1 MMNNMHIISSFE
13 HSAFLELALNTLQE
27 KGIEKENIVAVPLQN
42 RKEQP
47 KLFDTIHRSDGE
59 SLLDLAAVL
68 GTIFSVLGASF
79 GFVLTWGP
87 IIWGLLGLAV
97 GAIIGFMIDYLL
109 TKKRKKSKT
118 SLHTEVIL
126 IVSCKENEY
135 ETVKRILFENMALG
149 VGELRN

>member
-1 MMNNMHIISSFE
+1 MHIISSFE
-13 HSAFLELALNTLQE
+13 HSAFLELAINHLQE

-42 RKEQP
+42 MKDQP

-59 SLLDLAAVL
+59 SLLDLAAVM

-87 IIWGLLGLAV
+87 IIWGLLGLAF

-109 TKKRKKSKT
+109 TKKHKQSKT
-118 SLHTEVIL
+118 SLNTEVIL

-135 ETVKRILFENMALG
+135 ETVKRILFENRALG
-149 VGELRN
+149 VGKLRN

>member
-1 MMNNMHIISSFE
+1 MHIISSFE
-13 HSAFLELALNTLQE
+13 HSAFLELALNKLQE

-42 RKEQP
+42 IKDQP

-68 GTIFSVLGASF
+68 GTVFSVLGASF

-87 IIWGLLGLAV
+87 IIWGLLGVAF
-97 GAIIGFMIDYLL
+97 GAIIGFTFDYLL
-109 TKKRKKSKT
+109 TKKRIKRKT
-118 SLHTEVIL
+118 TLHTEVIL
-126 IVSCKENEY
+126 IVNCKENEY
-135 ETVKRILFENMALG
+135 DTVKRILFENRALG

>member
-1 MMNNMHIISSFE
+1 MHIISSFE
-13 HSAFLELALNTLQE
+13 HSAFLELAINHLQE

-42 RKEQP
+42 MKDQP

-68 GTIFSVLGASF
+68 GTVFSVLGASF

-87 IIWGLLGLAV
+87 IIWGILGLAF
-97 GAIIGFMIDYLL
+97 GAIIGFLIDYLL
-109 TKKRKKSKT
+109 TQKRIKRKT
-118 SLHTEVIL
+118 TLNTEVIL

-135 ETVKRILFENMALG
+135 ETVKRILFENRALG

>member
-1 MMNNMHIISSFE
+1 MHIISSFE
-13 HSAFLELALNTLQE
+13 HSAFLELAINLLQE
-27 KGIEKENIVAVPLQN
+27 KGIEKEDIVAVPLQN
-42 RKEQP
+42 MKDQP

-68 GTIFSVLGASF
+68 GTVFSVLGASF

-87 IIWGLLGLAV
+87 IIWGLLGLAF

-109 TKKRKKSKT
+109 TKKQKKSKT
-118 SLHTEVIL
+118 NLHTEVIL
-126 IVSCKENEY
+126 IVNCKENEY
-135 ETVKRILFENMALG
+135 ETVKRILFENKALG

>member
-1 MMNNMHIISSFE
+1 MHIISSFE
-13 HSAFLELALNTLQE
+13 HSAFLELAINHLQE
-27 KGIEKENIVAVPLQN
+27 KGIEKEDIVAVPLQN
-42 RKEQP
+42 MKDQP

-68 GTIFSVLGASF
+68 GTVFSVLGASF

-87 IIWGLLGLAV
+87 IIWGILGLAF

-109 TKKRKKSKT
+109 TKKHKKSKT

-126 IVSCKENEY
+126 IVNCKENEY
-135 ETVKRILFENMALG
+135 ETVKRILFENRALG

>member
-1 MMNNMHIISSFE
+1 MHIISSFE
-13 HSAFLELALNTLQE
+13 HSAFLELAINHLQE
-27 KGIEKENIVAVPLQN
+27 KGIEKEDIVAVPLQN
-42 RKEQP
+42 MKDQP

-68 GTIFSVLGASF
+68 GTVFSVLGASF

-87 IIWGLLGLAV
+87 IIWGLLGLAF

-109 TKKRKKSKT
+109 TKKHKKSKT

-126 IVSCKENEY
+126 IVNCKENEY
-135 ETVKRILFENMALG
+135 ETVKRILFENKALG

>member
-1 MMNNMHIISSFE
+1 MHIISSFE
-13 HSAFLELALNTLQE
+13 HSAFLELALNKLQE

-42 RKEQP
+42 MKDQP

-87 IIWGLLGLAV
+87 IIWGLLGLAF

-109 TKKRKKSKT
+109 TKKHKKSKT
-118 SLHTEVIL
+118 NLNTEVIL

-135 ETVKRILFENMALG
+135 DTVKRILFENRALG

>member
-1 MMNNMHIISSFE
+1 MHIISSFE
-13 HSAFLELALNTLQE
+13 HSAFLELALNKLQE

-42 RKEQP
+42 MKDQP

-59 SLLDLAAVL
+59 NLLDLAAVL

-87 IIWGLLGLAV
+87 IIWGLLGLAF

-109 TKKRKKSKT
+109 TKKHKKSKT
-118 SLHTEVIL
+118 NLNTEVIL

-135 ETVKRILFENMALG
+135 DIVKRILFENRALC

>member
-1 MMNNMHIISSFE
+1 MHIISSFE
-13 HSAFLELALNTLQE
+13 HSAFLELALNKLQE

-42 RKEQP
+42 IKDQP

-68 GTIFSVLGASF
+68 GTVFSVLGASF

-87 IIWGLLGLAV
+87 IIWGLLGVAF
-97 GAIIGFMIDYLL
+97 GAIIGFTIDYLL
-109 TKKRKKSKT
+109 TKKRIKRKT
-118 SLHTEVIL
+118 TLHTEVIL
-126 IVSCKENEY
+126 IVNCKENEY
-135 ETVKRILFENMALG
+135 DTVKRILFENRALG

>member
-1 MMNNMHIISSFE
+1 MHIISSFE
-13 HSAFLELALNTLQE
+13 HSAFLELAINKLQE

-42 RKEQP
+42 MKDQP

-68 GTIFSVLGASF
+68 GTVFSVLGASF

-87 IIWGLLGLAV
+87 IIWGLLGLAF

-109 TKKRKKSKT
+109 TKKHKKSKT
-118 SLHTEVIL
+118 NLNTEVIL

-135 ETVKRILFENMALG
+135 DTVKRILFENRALG

>member
-1 MMNNMHIISSFE
+1 MHIISSFE
-13 HSAFLELALNTLQE
+13 HSAFLELALNKLQE

-42 RKEQP
+42 IKDQP

-68 GTIFSVLGASF
+68 GTVFSVLGASF

-87 IIWGLLGLAV
+87 IIWGILGLAF
-97 GAIIGFMIDYLL
+97 GAIIGFTIDYLL
-109 TKKRKKSKT
+109 TKKRIKRKT
-118 SLHTEVIL
+118 TLHTEVIL
-126 IVSCKENEY
+126 IVNCKENEY
-135 ETVKRILFENMALG
+135 DTVKRILFENRALG

>member
-1 MMNNMHIISSFE
+1 MHIISSFE
-13 HSAFLELALNTLQE
+13 HSAFLELALNKLQE

-42 RKEQP
+42 MKDQP

-87 IIWGLLGLAV
+87 IIWGLLGLAF

-109 TKKRKKSKT
+109 TKKRIKRKT
-118 SLHTEVIL
+118 NLHTEVIL
-126 IVSCKENEY
+126 IVNCKENEY
-135 ETVKRILFENMALG
+135 DTVKRILFENRALG

>member
-1 MMNNMHIISSFE
+1 MHIISSFE
-13 HSAFLELALNTLQE
+13 HSAFLELAINHLQE

-42 RKEQP
+42 MKDQP

-68 GTIFSVLGASF
+68 GTVFSVLGASF

-87 IIWGLLGLAV
+87 IIWGLLGLAF

-109 TKKRKKSKT
+109 TKKHKKSKT
-118 SLHTEVIL
+118 NLNTEVIL
-126 IVSCKENEY
+126 IVNCKENEY
-135 ETVKRILFENMALG
+135 DTVKRILFENRALG

>member
-1 MMNNMHIISSFE
+1 MHIISSFE
-13 HSAFLELALNTLQE
+13 HSAFLELAINHLQE
-27 KGIEKENIVAVPLQN
+27 KGIEKEDIVAVPLQN
-42 RKEQP
+42 MKDQP

-87 IIWGLLGLAV
+87 IIWGLLGLAF

-109 TKKRKKSKT
+109 TKKHKKSKT

-126 IVSCKENEY
+126 IVNCKENEY
-135 ETVKRILFENMALG
+135 ETVKRILFENKALG
-149 VGELRN
+149 VGELKN

>member
-1 MMNNMHIISSFE
+1 MHIISSFE
-13 HSAFLELALNTLQE
+13 HSAFLELALNKLQE

-42 RKEQP
+42 IKDQP

-68 GTIFSVLGASF
+68 GTVFSVLGASF

-87 IIWGLLGLAV
+87 IIWGLLGLAF

-109 TKKRKKSKT
+109 TKKRIKRKT
-118 SLHTEVIL
+118 TLHTEVIL
-126 IVSCKENEY
+126 IVNCKENEY
-135 ETVKRILFENMALG
+135 DTVKRILFENRALG

>member
-1 MMNNMHIISSFE
+1 MHIISSFE
-13 HSAFLELALNTLQE
+13 HSAFLELAINHLQE

-42 RKEQP
+42 MKDQP

-87 IIWGLLGLAV
+87 IIWGILGLAF

-109 TKKRKKSKT
+109 TKKRKKRKT
-118 SLHTEVIL
+118 NLHTEVIL
-126 IVSCKENEY
+126 IVNCKENEY
-135 ETVKRILFENMALG
+135 ETVKRILFENRALG

>member
-1 MMNNMHIISSFE
+1 MMNTMHIISSFE
-13 HSAFLELALNTLQE
+13 HSAFLELALNKLRE

-68 GTIFSVLGASF
+68 GTVFSVLGASF

-87 IIWGLLGLAV
+87 IIWGLLGFAF

-118 SLHTEVIL
+118 RLNTEVIL

-135 ETVKRILFENMALG
+135 EIVKRILFENMALG

>member
-1 MMNNMHIISSFE
+1 MHIISSFE
-13 HSAFLELALNTLQE
+13 HSAFLELAINKLQE

-42 RKEQP
+42 IKDQP

-68 GTIFSVLGASF
+68 GTVFSVLGASF

-87 IIWGLLGLAV
+87 IIWGILGLAF

-109 TKKRKKSKT
+109 TKKRIKRKT
-118 SLHTEVIL
+118 TLHTEVIL
-126 IVSCKENEY
+126 IVNCKENEY
-135 ETVKRILFENMALG
+135 DTVKRILFENRALG

>member
-1 MMNNMHIISSFE
+1 MHIISSFE
-13 HSAFLELALNTLQE
+13 HSAFLELAINHLQE
-27 KGIEKENIVAVPLQN
+27 KGIEKEDIVAVPLQN
-42 RKEQP
+42 MKDQP

-68 GTIFSVLGASF
+68 GTVFSVLGASF

-87 IIWGLLGLAV
+87 IIWGLLGLAF

-109 TKKRKKSKT
+109 TKKHKKSKT

-126 IVSCKENEY
+126 IVNCKENEY
-135 ETVKRILFENMALG
+135 ETVKRILFENRALG

>member
-1 MMNNMHIISSFE
+1 MMNTMHIISSFE
-13 HSAFLELALNTLQE
+13 HSAFLELAINHLQE
-27 KGIEKENIVAVPLQN
+27 KGIEKENIAAVPLQN

-87 IIWGLLGLAV
+87 IIWGLLGLAF

-118 SLHTEVIL
+118 SLNTEVIL

-135 ETVKRILFENMALG
+135 ETVKRILFENMAFG

>member
-1 MMNNMHIISSFE
+1 MHIISSFE
-13 HSAFLELALNTLQE
+13 HSAFLELAINHLQE

-42 RKEQP
+42 MKDQP

-68 GTIFSVLGASF
+68 GTVFSVLGASF

-87 IIWGLLGLAV
+87 IIWGILGLAF

-109 TKKRKKSKT
+109 TKKHKKSKT
-118 SLHTEVIL
+118 SLTTEVIL

-135 ETVKRILFENMALG
+135 DIVKRILFENRALG